1 MCFISQAQQEL
12 ENEGLKGEFDRTQ
25 ATQTLENTLGK
36 LLDRLEDK
44 TGHESEPETERNTD
58 MPKSAQ
64 SEHKTDGAPSPD
76 SPDLVPKTPGKY
88 TEQVH
93 EWTDGRMNGSLNCL

>member
-44 TGHESEPETERNTD
+44 TGHESEPETEKNTD
-58 MPKSAQ
+58 M
-64 SEHKTDGAPSPD
+64 HKNTHSQHKPEGGPSPG
-76 SPDLVPKTPGKY
+76 SPNLVPKTPGKY
-88 TEQVH
+88 TEWMLSEQVH
-93 EWTDGRMNGSLNCL
+93 E